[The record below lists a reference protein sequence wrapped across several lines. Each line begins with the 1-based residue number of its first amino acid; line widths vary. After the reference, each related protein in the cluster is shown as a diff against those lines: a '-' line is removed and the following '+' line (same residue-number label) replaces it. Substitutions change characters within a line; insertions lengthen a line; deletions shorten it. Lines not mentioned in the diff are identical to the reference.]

1 MRIQAVAAL
10 FTDLNEAELTIWV
23 ERGWVRPEP
32 VDHGWTFHDIDIAR
46 VHLIHDLRY
55 RMAVNDEALP
65 LVLSLLDQLYDLRG
79 QVRALVR
86 AIEQQ
91 PDDVRQAI
99 RALL

>member
-10 FTDLNEAELTIWV
+10 FTDLRESELTIWV

-32 VDHGWTFHDIDIAR
+32 IGDAWTFHDIDIAR
-46 VHLIHDLRY
+46 VRLIHDLRH

-65 LVLSLLDQLYDLRG
+65 LVLALLDQLYDLRG

-86 AIEQQ
+86 AVEQQ
-91 PDDVRQAI
+91 PEDVRRAI
-99 RALL
+99 QALL